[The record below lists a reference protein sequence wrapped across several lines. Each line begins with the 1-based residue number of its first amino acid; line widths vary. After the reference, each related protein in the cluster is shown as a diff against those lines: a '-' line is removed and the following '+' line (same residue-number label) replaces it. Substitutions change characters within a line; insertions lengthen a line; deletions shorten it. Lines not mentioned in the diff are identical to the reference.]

1 MEFAQP
7 GDPIVTERGTLV
19 EAEGRREPD
28 YSINTPIARF
38 ITTKNPRSLKD
49 LGTDAQTQTVV
60 NAVLMYHLIGV
71 SRNEIAHV
79 LSTSGQEIDRI
90 MKLPAF
96 QETFEALF
104 KELLSAS
111 SNSIQARIQ
120 SYAGQALDNLMDL
133 ANAKPVITKEKD
145 AMGNVVERR
154 EFDVA
159 PMVILKA
166 NDSLLDRAGLNAD
179 NLYGKDQQEEAHQLE
194 IEITTADSNKT
205 NVKINTG
212 SKR

>member
-1 MEFAQP
+1 MEFAKP
-7 GDPIVTERGTLV
+7 GDPLVTEHGALV
-19 EAEGRREPD
+19 EAEGRKEPD
-28 YSINTPIARF
+28 YAISVPIARLLG
-38 ITTKNPRSLKD
+38 TKNPRSIKD
-49 LGTDAQTQTVV
+49 MGTDPQTQTVI
-60 NAVLMYHLIGV
+60 NAVLMYQLIGV
-71 SRNEIAHV
+71 SRNEIAYV
-79 LSTSGQEIDRI
+79 LSTEGKEIDRI
-90 MKLPAF
+90 MRLPAY
-96 QETFEALF
+96 QETFEMLF

-120 SYAGQALDNLMDL
+120 SYAGRALDNLMDL
-133 ANAKPVITKEKD
+133 ADAKPVITKEKD

-154 EFDVA
+154 EYDVA

-179 NLYGKDQQEEAHQLE
+179 NLYGKDQQDETHQLE

-212 SKR
+212 GKR